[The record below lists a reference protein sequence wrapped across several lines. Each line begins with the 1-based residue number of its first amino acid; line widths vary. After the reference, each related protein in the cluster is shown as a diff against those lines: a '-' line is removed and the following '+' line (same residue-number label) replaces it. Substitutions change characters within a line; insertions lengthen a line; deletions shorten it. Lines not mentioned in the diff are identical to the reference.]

1 MRRTKEKI
9 LVTGSTGFFGRH
21 LTKKL
26 EKEGHEI
33 YTFMGDLT
41 DGGQVKRQVHKF
53 LPTTIYHL
61 GGIVDLSRSFDIA
74 KKCIEINIKG
84 TLHLLEALREH
95 KPIRFIY
102 TSSEEVYGA
111 GSLPYSEEQMPNPP
125 SPYAISKIA
134 AEQLAKLY
142 AQELGFSLFI
152 FRIGT
157 AYGPKQPDSRLIPQ
171 IIIKAL
177 KGEDIPLN
185 SGTKKRDY
193 IYIGDAIEVMTLPLE
208 KNIEKQI
215 AIINAGGGK
224 QYSLK
229 HLVDIVLRLTK
240 SKSKVLFGA
249 FPDRLFE
256 ADEWLLDNTRAK
268 ELLSWEPE
276 TSLEKGLKK
285 MIDYYKN
292 RVALD

>member
-1 MRRTKEKI
+1 MKSKKERI
-9 LVTGSTGFFGRH
+9 LVTGSTGFFGKH
-21 LTKKL
+21 LTKRL
-26 EKEGHEI
+26 EKKGYEIYRFMDDLTNGHE
-33 YTFMGDLT
+33 
-41 DGGQVKRQVHKF
+41 VNRQIHEF

-74 KKCIEINIKG
+74 KNCIEINIKG
-84 TLHLLEALREH
+84 ALHVLEALRQN

-102 TSSEEVYGA
+102 TSSEEVYGN
-111 GSLPYSEEQMPNPP
+111 GPLPYSEDQIPNPP
-125 SPYAISKIA
+125 SPYAVSKIA

-142 AQELGFSLFI
+142 GQELGFSIFI

-157 AYGPKQPDSRLIPQ
+157 AYGPEQPDSRLIPQ

-177 KGEDIPLN
+177 KGENIPLN

-193 IYIGDAIEVMTLPLE
+193 IYIDDAIDVMMLPLE
-208 KNIEKQI
+208 KNMKEQI

-229 HLVDIVLRLTK
+229 NLVDIVLRLTK

-249 FPDRLFE
+249 FPDRFLE
-256 ADEWLLDNTRAK
+256 ADEWLLDNTKAK

-276 TSLEKGLKK
+276 TSLEQGLKK

-292 RVALD
+292 RC

>member
-1 MRRTKEKI
+1 MRRKKEKI
-9 LVTGSTGFFGRH
+9 LVTGSTGFFGKH

-26 EKEGHEI
+26 EKNGYEV
-33 YTFMGDLT
+33 YKLMGDLT
-41 DGGQVKRQVHKF
+41 DEHEVKKQVHKF

-74 KKCIEINIKG
+74 KKCLEINIKG
-84 TLHLLEALREH
+84 TLYVLEALRKH

-102 TSSEEVYGA
+102 TSSEEIYGN
-111 GSLPYSEEQMPNPP
+111 GPLPYSEDQIPDPP

-142 AQELGFSLFI
+142 GQELGFSIFI

-157 AYGPKQPDSRLIPQ
+157 AYGPKQPD
-171 IIIKAL
+171 
-177 KGEDIPLN
+177 
-185 SGTKKRDY
+185 Y
-193 IYIGDAIEVMTLPLE
+193 IYIGDAIDTMTLPLE
-208 KNIEKQI
+208 KNMEEQVV
-215 AIINAGGGK
+215 IINAGGGK

-229 HLVDIVLRLTK
+229 YLVDIVLRLTE
-240 SKSKVLFGA
+240 SKSKVLLGA

-256 ADEWLLDNTRAK
+256 ADEWLLDNTKAK

-276 TSLEKGLKK
+276 TSLEQGLKK

-292 RVALD
+292 R

>member
-1 MRRTKEKI
+1 MRRKKEKI
-9 LVTGSTGFFGRH
+9 LVTGSTGFFGKH

-26 EKEGHEI
+26 EKKGHEV
-33 YTFMGDLT
+33 YKLMGDLT
-41 DGGQVKRQVHKF
+41 DEHEVKRQVHKF

-74 KKCIEINIKG
+74 KKCLEINIKG
-84 TLHLLEALREH
+84 TLYVLEALRKH

-102 TSSEEVYGA
+102 TSSEEVYGN
-111 GSLPYSEEQMPNPP
+111 GPLPYSEDQIPNPP

-142 AQELGFSLFI
+142 GQELGFSIFI

-157 AYGPKQPDSRLIPQ
+157 AYGPEQPDSRLIPQ

-177 KGEDIPLN
+177 KGEDILLN

-193 IYIGDAIEVMTLPLE
+193 IYIGDAIDAMTLLLE
-208 KNIEKQI
+208 KNMEEQVIT
-215 AIINAGGGK
+215 INAGGGK

-229 HLVDIVLRLTK
+229 YLVDAVLRLTE
-240 SKSKVLFGA
+240 SKSKVLLGA

-256 ADEWLLDNTRAK
+256 ADEWLLDNTKAK

-276 TSLEKGLKK
+276 TSLEQGLRK

-292 RVALD
+292 R

>member
-1 MRRTKEKI
+1 MRNKKEKI
-9 LVTGSTGFFGRH
+9 LVTGSTGFFGKH

-26 EKEGHEI
+26 EKKGHEV
-33 YTFMGDLT
+33 YKLMSDLT
-41 DGGQVKRQVHKF
+41 DEHEVKKQVHKF

-74 KKCIEINIKG
+74 KKCLEINIKG
-84 TLHLLEALREH
+84 TLYVLEALRQH

-102 TSSEEVYGA
+102 TSSEEVYGN
-111 GSLPYSEEQMPNPP
+111 GPLPYSEDQIPNPP

-142 AQELGFSLFI
+142 GQELGFSIFI

-157 AYGPKQPDSRLIPQ
+157 AYGPEQPDSRLIPQ

-177 KGEDIPLN
+177 KGEDILLN

-193 IYIGDAIEVMTLPLE
+193 IYIGDAIDAITLLLE
-208 KNIEKQI
+208 KNMEEQVV
-215 AIINAGGGK
+215 IINAGGGK

-229 HLVDIVLRLTK
+229 YLVDIVLRLTE
-240 SKSKVLFGA
+240 SKSKVLLGA

-256 ADEWLLDNTRAK
+256 ADEWLLDNTKAK

-276 TSLEKGLKK
+276 TSLEQGLKK

-292 RVALD
+292 R

>member
-1 MRRTKEKI
+1 MRNKKEKI
-9 LVTGSTGFFGRH
+9 LVTGSTGFFGKH

-26 EKEGHEI
+26 EKNGYEV
-33 YTFMGDLT
+33 YKLMGDLT
-41 DGGQVKRQVHKF
+41 DEHEVKKQVHKF

-74 KKCIEINIKG
+74 KKCLEINIKG
-84 TLHLLEALREH
+84 TLYVLEALRQH

-102 TSSEEVYGA
+102 TSSEEVYGN
-111 GSLPYSEEQMPNPP
+111 GPLPYSEDQIPNPP

-142 AQELGFSLFI
+142 GQELGFSIFI

-157 AYGPKQPDSRLIPQ
+157 AYGPEQPDSRLIPQ

-177 KGEDIPLN
+177 KGEDILLN

-193 IYIGDAIEVMTLPLE
+193 IYIGDAIDAITLLLE
-208 KNIEKQI
+208 KNMEEQVV
-215 AIINAGGGK
+215 IINAGGGK

-229 HLVDIVLRLTK
+229 YLVDIVLRLTE
-240 SKSKVLFGA
+240 SKSKVLLGA

-256 ADEWLLDNTRAK
+256 ADEWLLDNTKAK

-276 TSLEKGLKK
+276 TSLEQGLKK

-292 RVALD
+292 R